1 MDLEYAS
8 KGVANAGLATGI
20 VGTAL
25 GVLNSGGTL
34 LGMGGWGRAA
44 DGCGKNAY
52 VTRFEMEQDN
62 IIAQKD
68 SEIALL
74 RANTYNDQKT
84 IELYRYIDGKLAEL
98 ESEICTQKVQNQ
110 AVKDSIQLVD
120 ERRITAETA
129 LHDAIKRET
138 EARKCNDNTIVNYV
152 NATFYPKQVA
162 DVTVGT
168 TTVSQTVYNPL
179 PICACNCNGNS

>member
-1 MDLEYAS
+1 MELNYAS

-25 GVLNSGGTL
+25 SVINGGGAL
-34 LGMGGWGRAA
+34 LGMSGWGRTNE
-44 DGCGKNAY
+44 GCGKNAY
-52 VTRFEMEQDN
+52 VTRYEMEQEN

-74 RANTYNDQKT
+74 RANTYNDQKS
-84 IELYRYIDGKLAEL
+84 IEMYKYIDGKFATL
-98 ESEICTQKVQNQ
+98 EAEICAQKVQNQ
-110 AVKDSIQLVD
+110 AMKDSIQLVD
-120 ERRITAETA
+120 ERRVTGETA
-129 LHDAIKRET
+129 LHDAIKREAD
-138 EARKCNDNTIVNYV
+138 ARKCNDNTIVNYA

-168 TTVSQTVYNPL
+168 TTVAQTVYNPL
-179 PICACNCNGNS
+179 PVCNCNC